1 MYMKKIDKEKIALR
15 ANISALA
22 NQNIEVLKAKKRVD
36 GEKLTKEQVIEYM
49 LLNFNETNGKRNKT
63 S

>member
-1 MYMKKIDKEKIALR
+1 MEKKISLR
-15 ANISALA
+15 LKVSLLA
-22 NQNIEVLKAKKRVD
+22 NQKIENLKTQKRVD

-49 LLNFNETNGKRNKT
+49 LINFKENGKRNKT